1 MNQKIKNL
9 FIFFSILVF
18 IGISSCKKSEE
29 TEKKDSKTE
38 LQLRIVNATG
48 TTLTPG
54 SAPNLIDGPITVTI
68 ISDESASDFDG
79 YKATVDFGKLNKGET
94 SEYKR
99 VSNRFL
105 VKVNNETFGDS
116 RFGIATPPNNKWTL
130 KIISKQN
137 TGYSFTYGW
146 DLSIQ

>member
-1 MNQKIKNL
+1 MNPKVKNL
-9 FIFFSILVF
+9 FLLLSMLAF
-18 IGISSCKKSEE
+18 IGISSCEKSKE
-29 TEKKDSKTE
+29 TEKTESKSE
-38 LQLRIVNATG
+38 LQLRIVNDTG
-48 TTLTPG
+48 PISTPG
-54 SAPNLIDGPITVTI
+54 AAPNLIDGPITVTI

-79 YKATVDFGKLNKGET
+79 YKATVDFGKLNKGQT

-116 RFGIATPPNNKWTL
+116 RFGIATPPHNKWTL

-146 DLSIQ
+146 DLSIN